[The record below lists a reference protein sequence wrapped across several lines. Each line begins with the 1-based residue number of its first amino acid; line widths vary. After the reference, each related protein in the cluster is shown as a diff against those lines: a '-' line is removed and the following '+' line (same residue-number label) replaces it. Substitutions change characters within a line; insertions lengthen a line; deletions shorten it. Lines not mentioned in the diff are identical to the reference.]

1 MKRNAP
7 ILLYLVIVFAG
18 INGYYNCVKK
28 APSPMA
34 ERRAVAA
41 DTASPVRVI
50 LSAGEAVNVP
60 AKKRKPG
67 GDAEARHDS
76 KPFITLNSAPI
87 TGRR

>member
-50 LSAGEAVNVP
+50 LSAGEAVER
-60 AKKRKPG
+60 ACEE
-67 GDAEARHDS
+67 AE
-76 KPFITLNSAPI
+76 
-87 TGRR
+87 TGRRC